1 MIIFQKHY
9 TQIVDQDVV
18 HHVQDTVHTVHQE
31 VGLPQVWLGLL
42 RLLQEGQ
49 HHPAIGQA
57 GLQAEE
63 GLPDLPGHGDGSV
76 TVLAFT

>member
-9 TQIVDQDVV
+9 TQIGDQDVV
-18 HHVQDTVHTVHQE
+18 HHVKDAAHTVHQE

-42 RLLQEGQ
+42 RLLHEGQ
-49 HHPAIGQA
+49 PHPATGQA

-63 GLPDLPGHGDGSV
+63 GLPYLPGQGDGSA
-76 TVLAFT
+76 TVVAFT